1 MKPDQIRTVIFD
13 LDGTLLDTL
22 DDLAAALNH
31 ALSVY
36 SAPPCSRVNVRR
48 FVGNGINKL
57 VERALPGG
65 TAEPHYAEIVQETRQ
80 YYAQHCT
87 DHTAPYAGI
96 PELLRAIAPGRQLA
110 VVSNKPDRQVKELC
124 AVHFGDLITAA
135 VGNRPDCRLKPAPD
149 AIWNVMMQLQTD
161 ALHTVYIGDSD
172 VDLETA
178 RNAGI
183 PCISV
188 LWGYRD
194 RDLLEER
201 GGSVFAETPQ
211 DLGLLLTETGI

>member
-31 ALSVY
+31 ALAVF
-36 SAPPCSRVNVRR
+36 SAPPCTRDNVRR
-48 FVGNGINKL
+48 FVGNGIDKL

-65 TAEPHYAEIVQETRQ
+65 REYPLYAEIVQETRE

-87 DHTAPYAGI
+87 EQTAPYAGI
-96 PELLRAIAPGRQLA
+96 SALLDEIAPGRQLA

-124 AVHFGDLITAA
+124 AAHFGACIAAA

-149 AIWNVMMQLQTD
+149 AIWNVMMQLETD
-161 ALHTVYIGDSD
+161 AQHTVYIGDSE
-172 VDLETA
+172 VDIETA
-178 RNAGI
+178 KNVGI

-188 LWGYRD
+188 LWGFRD
-194 RDLLEER
+194 RDLLEEK
-201 GGSVFAETPQ
+201 GGSIFAETPKE
-211 DLGLLLTETGI
+211 LSILLTETGI